1 MAERYLFSFPDGRTF
16 DTDGTK
22 SDDDVREAYPQARIT
37 HQAELDEQGGFVAW
51 RPYTGKQPKVATAP
65 ADATTTTTPTKAPA
79 RPAGK
84 KAD

>member
-37 HQAELDEQGGFVAW
+37 HQAELDEQGAFVAW
-51 RPYTGKQPKVATAP
+51 RPYTGKQPKAKAA
-65 ADATTTTTPTKAPA
+65 ADEPTATTTTTKAPA
-79 RPAGK
+79 KPAGK